1 MKTAATVKEN
11 CGDINEKRY
20 EKDAEEKVD
29 AARAIVEEYE
39 QKAEEEA

>member
-11 CGDINEKRY
+11 CGDIY
-20 EKDAEEKVD
+20 EKATEEKVE